1 MIGPST
7 LSPTTDAPPNT
18 AMLMDWL
25 RLIRPQHWI
34 KNVFLVFPLVF
45 SRRFTEPTAITATL
59 IAVVCFCAWS
69 SAVYILNDVIDAPH
83 DRAHPRKRRR
93 PIAAGRIAPMPAL
106 GLAAALCLS
115 AVVISSIMLPSGVL
129 LLGGLYLLN
138 NLLYCLLLKYRVVID
153 VISIAAGFALR
164 ILAGCSAITAEPSS
178 WIIIC
183 GFSLALFLGFGKR
196 RAEVERLGGASTA
209 YRAILEIYTRDKL
222 DTALAICCTMC
233 LISYLLYT
241 VAPETV
247 EFHHGKRLVF
257 SFPLVVYGMF
267 RFLFKVQEGAVD
279 GPVDVVL
286 RDPVTLI
293 TMVLWLGAC
302 ALLG

>member
-1 MIGPST
+1 
-7 LSPTTDAPPNT
+7 
-18 AMLMDWL
+18 MLKDWL

-34 KNVFLVFPLVF
+34 KNVFLVFPLLF
-45 SRRFTEPTAITATL
+45 GRRFTEPAAIMATL
-59 IAVVCFCAWS
+59 IAVGCFCAWS
-69 SAVYILNDVIDAPH
+69 SAVYILNDVIDAPQ

-93 PIAAGRIAPMPAL
+93 PIAAGRIAPIPAL
-106 GLAAALCLS
+106 GLAAALALS
-115 AVVISSIMLPSGVL
+115 AVVISAMMLPAGVL
-129 LLGGLYLLN
+129 LFGALYLLN
-138 NLLYCLLLKYRVVID
+138 NVLYCVLLKYRVVID

-164 ILAGCSAITAEPSS
+164 ILAGCSAITVEPSS

-196 RAEVERLGGASTA
+196 RSELQRLGEASTD
-209 YRAILEIYTRDKL
+209 YRAILEIYTPEKL
-222 DTALAICCTMC
+222 DTALAVCCTMC

-257 SFPLVVYGMF
+257 SFPFVVYGMF

-279 GPVDVVL
+279 GPVEIVM
-286 RDPVTLI
+286 RDPITLI
-293 TMVLWLGAC
+293 NMLLWLGAC
-302 ALLG
+302 ALLV